1 MCRTLIR
8 VETGSVIRVN
18 CPGCGR
24 ECEFADCLRGL
35 TAVCKNCGGRIPV
48 PAVQQQEAA
57 TKEAVIAAQPPPT
70 APDTPHVQEAI
81 QSAVG
86 TTPPAPSV
94 SLERPETP
102 LLVHGPAEALA
113 FSDWAVESADAWL
126 RVGRTVPEIEQR
138 LVERGLPPEVAA
150 AAVTRALERQ
160 LRRQHEPFGEGEVG
174 ERWHRILSAA
184 AGCLCLLIAYWYGG
198 GRSAGY
204 TLIWIVWPLAGI
216 WFPEAITRSSDPERT
231 AAARWVGWLVLLF
244 LGGCRLVLLVATA
257 G

>member
-1 MCRTLIR
+1 
-8 VETGSVIRVN
+8 VIRVN

-24 ECEFADCLRGL
+24 ECEFADYLRRL
-35 TAVCKNCGGRIPV
+35 TAVCKNCGHRIPV
-48 PAVQQQEAA
+48 PAAEQRVSA
-57 TKEAVIAAQPPPT
+57 TEEAVTSAPGAVLPQTQAAPT
-70 APDTPHVQEAI
+70 PLRPSDDAI
-81 QSAVG
+81 QPMSG
-86 TTPPAPSV
+86 TTPPALSV
-94 SLERPETP
+94 SLERPETRP
-102 LLVHGPAEALA
+102 LVHGPSESLA
-113 FSDWAVESADAWL
+113 FPDWAVESADAWL

-138 LVERGLPPEVAA
+138 LVERGLPPAVAA

-184 AGCLCLLIAYWYGG
+184 AGCVCLLIAYWYGG

-216 WFPEAITRSSDPERT
+216 WFPEAITRSSDPDRT

-244 LGGCRLVLLVATA
+244 LGGCRLVLLVATS

>member
-1 MCRTLIR
+1 MIH
-8 VETGSVIRVN
+8 IN

-24 ECEFADCLRGL
+24 ECEFADYLRGL

-48 PAVQQQEAA
+48 PAVQQQEVANR
-57 TKEAVIAAQPPPT
+57 EAVTSASIAAQPPPPT
-70 APDTPHVQEAI
+70 APATPPMQEAI
-81 QSAVG
+81 QSAAS
-86 TTPPAPSV
+86 TTPPALPV
-94 SLERPETP
+94 SLERPETRP
-102 LLVHGPAEALA
+102 LVHGPSESLA
-113 FSDWAVESADAWL
+113 FPDWAVESADAWL